1 MVVLAI
7 TILIHQL
14 IAAFGVLAVT
24 AAVIAITS
32 IDFQLMF
39 MQGPIDKMLNWKRF
53 KNNKCSKF
61 MVIFL
66 SLVTIVILFLPTL
79 LVLAT
84 EALAYKDYYYTDI
97 QQHSQE
103 EYAQDP
109 FSNPNPIILPTTV
122 DNYPPFDDFRMIYF
136 HRVFKTPVYVFM
148 HGGAESIVK
157 TYLYKNLNLPVD
169 TNLGGEWYGIL
180 KNLTRSPPEDVQG
193 NNYQDYNNYQRQFE
207 APIPQRVDAATGVY
221 YTDNNTATYT
231 FGSIGQNSFTIQN
244 CGGQLTSNITDFED
258 HQILAISN
266 ATAGVFCYPQ
276 FDASL
281 PIIVQAESSL
291 KPSVVDDYY
300 GVYRTARLEKVKETT
315 STISVSAINLNDT
328 YLTMAIKK
336 TIHITCH
343 SEILFYDKYNKDI
356 LDCSPANLRAISR
369 SSNSYEYNSYKHTE
383 ILCRLQLLSQR
394 NPEFDMLQATRRSF
408 GSNSSMN
415 SVYTYSAPTT
425 GNPLGGIAI
434 DLTWFA
440 VYTLKSPIFKLPIGE
455 HLIAH
460 NFKDENCLKDQYT
473 YPKDIESL
481 IKVLDVIQTN
491 DTTDPTLPNLVKIQ
505 AALKAKNYYYFSKS
519 TSSTHFAYDV
529 YNKSQWST
537 VIIVLASVFFLS
549 ACLAYKQRKKTL
561 RARISACPID
571 EIIDDTATLVA
582 GQSKPP
588 KPSVGL
594 KPTKIAFA
602 ENTKSAFP
610 ILTVDGKIIVLN

>member
-7 TILIHQL
+7 TILIHQF

-53 KNNKCSKF
+53 KNNKYSKF

-84 EALAYKDYYYTDI
+84 EALGYKDYYYTDI

-122 DNYPPFDDFRMIYF
+122 DNYPPFDDFRF
-136 HRVFKTPVYVFM
+136 VQFRPASKTHEYTFL
-148 HGGAESIVK
+148 HAGAESIVK

-169 TNLGGEWYGIL
+169 TNSGGEWYGIL

-244 CGGQLTSNITDFED
+244 CGGQLKSNLTDFED
-258 HQILAISN
+258 HQILAVSN

-281 PIIVQAESSL
+281 PITVQTESSL
-291 KPSVVDDYY
+291 
-300 GVYRTARLEKVKETT
+300 
-315 STISVSAINLNDT
+315 
-328 YLTMAIKK
+328 
-336 TIHITCH
+336 
-343 SEILFYDKYNKDI
+343 
-356 LDCSPANLRAISR
+356 
-369 SSNSYEYNSYKHTE
+369 
-383 ILCRLQLLSQR
+383 
-394 NPEFDMLQATRRSF
+394 
-408 GSNSSMN
+408 
-415 SVYTYSAPTT
+415 
-425 GNPLGGIAI
+425 
-434 DLTWFA
+434 
-440 VYTLKSPIFKLPIGE
+440 
-455 HLIAH
+455 
-460 NFKDENCLKDQYT
+460 
-473 YPKDIESL
+473 
-481 IKVLDVIQTN
+481 
-491 DTTDPTLPNLVKIQ
+491 
-505 AALKAKNYYYFSKS
+505 
-519 TSSTHFAYDV
+519 
-529 YNKSQWST
+529 
-537 VIIVLASVFFLS
+537 
-549 ACLAYKQRKKTL
+549 
-561 RARISACPID
+561 
-571 EIIDDTATLVA
+571 
-582 GQSKPP
+582 
-588 KPSVGL
+588 
-594 KPTKIAFA
+594 
-602 ENTKSAFP
+602 
-610 ILTVDGKIIVLN
+610 